1 MKVFRIQASV
11 MSSVL
16 VVSTLMFIGMLGVL
30 FLWDSEHL
38 LAARYFFREQQR
50 AHLSSAVVKY
60 CQDTS
65 FCMGFTGNAGDC
77 MKCCC

>member
-38 LAARYFFREQQR
+38 HGMTNVPAASTNPQR
-50 AHLSSAVVKY
+50 MSICSQPVIFSGNNKGHICHLLL
-60 CQDTS
+60 
-65 FCMGFTGNAGDC
+65 
-77 MKCCC
+77 

>member
-38 LAARYFFREQQR
+38 LAAVIFSGNNKGHIC
-50 AHLSSAVVKY
+50 HLLL
-60 CQDTS
+60 
-65 FCMGFTGNAGDC
+65 
-77 MKCCC
+77 